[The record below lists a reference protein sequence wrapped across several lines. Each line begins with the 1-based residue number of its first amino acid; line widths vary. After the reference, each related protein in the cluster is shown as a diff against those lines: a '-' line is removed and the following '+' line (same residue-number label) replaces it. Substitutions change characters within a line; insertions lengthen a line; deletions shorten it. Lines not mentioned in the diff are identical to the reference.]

1 MGCSNSNTKE
11 ENNTQNKPIQTT
23 GNTKNKRIEN
33 TSYQVTQT
41 TSTKHQLNQ
50 KINQVN
56 KYRIDIKSTLNKE
69 KCNTLLSQLPKRES
83 TNLTSFKQ
91 TIKNLT
97 SNLTPS
103 EKAYILFLW
112 IGQNIDYDIEKQLA
126 KVEIDVTP
134 EGVFNNGKTI
144 CTGYTHLYRD
154 IGTYID
160 LIIENVSCY
169 EKGYGY
175 RPGTIFKKTNH
186 DYNVIKLNDIWYP
199 IDSTWGTGHI
209 EGKTFVR
216 ERNEFYFCTDPEIL
230 IKTHF
235 PSDEKW
241 MLTEKKYSLDEFYKW
256 ANVDSQFY
264 TYGFYKCFPDK
275 NLIEIKSRG
284 DNNFQKFI
292 FWNNN
297 MKNVRATCNVSLL
310 TNNTY
315 NKQLNLD
322 FIFYYDDR
330 IEVHCIFNKKGI
342 YRIVIFATNDIND
355 PRTHSMCDYFVEV
368 ENDAEKELYYPSVY
382 SQILARKIFL
392 IEPIYGILRH
402 GEKVKFKLKSD
413 LDTIAIKDNN
423 NWIFLEKNNE
433 GFFEK
438 EITIQTEPGYNVFIG
453 KKTENNS
460 CSYLLY
466 YQVV

>member
-23 GNTKNKRIEN
+23 GNTKNERIEN
-33 TSYQVTQT
+33 SSYQVTQT
-41 TSTKHQLNQ
+41 TSTKHQVNQ
-50 KINQVN
+50 KINQGN

-112 IGQNIDYDIEKQLA
+112 IGQNVDYDAQGYFA
-126 KVEIDVTP
+126 GTDVDVTP
-134 EGVFNNGKTI
+134 EGVFNNGKTV
-144 CTGYTHLYRD
+144 CSGYSRLYRD
-154 IGTYID
+154 IGIYID

-169 EKGYGY
+169 AKGVGY
-175 RPGTIFKKTNH
+175 KPGDKFYSTNH
-186 DYNVIKLNDIWYP
+186 EYNVIKLNDIWYP
-199 IDSTWGTGHI
+199 IDSTWGAGHI
-209 EGKTFVR
+209 KDRQYVR
-216 ERNEFYFCTDPEIL
+216 ESNEFYFCCDPELL
-230 IKTHF
+230 IRTHF

-241 MLTEKKYSLDEFYKW
+241 MLTENKYSLDDFSNWPHIYSYFYRL
-256 ANVDSQFY
+256 
-264 TYGFYKCFPDK
+264 GFYKCFPDEAM
-275 NLIEIKSRG
+275 IDIKSRG

-297 MKNVRATCNVSLL
+297 MKNINASCNVYLL

-315 NKQLNLD
+315 YQQLKLN

-330 IEVHCIFNKKGI
+330 LEVHCIFNKKGKYKITI
-342 YRIVIFATNDIND
+342 YGNNKEKEQYEGLIDYIVN
-355 PRTHSMCDYFVEV
+355 V
-368 ENDAEKELYYPSVY
+368 ENDAQKELFYPYTY
-382 SQILARKIFL
+382 SLVREIFL
-392 IEPIYGILRH
+392 IEPLYDILRH
-402 GEKVKFKLKSD
+402 GQKVKFKLKSD
-413 LDTIAIKDNN
+413 VDSIIIIDNN
-423 NWIFLEKNNE
+423 KWIYLEKNYQ